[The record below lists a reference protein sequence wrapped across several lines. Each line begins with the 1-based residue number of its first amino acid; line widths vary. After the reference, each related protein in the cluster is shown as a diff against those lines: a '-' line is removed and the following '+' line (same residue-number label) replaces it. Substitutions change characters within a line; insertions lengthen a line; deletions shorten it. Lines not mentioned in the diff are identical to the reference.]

1 MTIAKS
7 SMTTTIS
14 MTHTPSGNYWSRV
27 AAGLCGICG
36 RERGPK
42 GTTRLCPRH
51 AKKARKKR
59 AAWRARLRA
68 KGVCP
73 ECSKKLVD
81 GKCVDSSHRL
91 ENAINSARYRARH
104 RGQ

>member
-51 AKKARKKR
+51 AKKGPEKES
-59 AAWRARLRA
+59 RLA
-68 KGVCP
+68 GAFA
-73 ECSKKLVD
+73 
-81 GKCVDSSHRL
+81 GQGRL
-91 ENAINSARYRARH
+91 P
-104 RGQ
+104 